1 MGISILRKKELG
13 QRHSA
18 VMWTGLYLKLNE
30 YLSGQRGPL
39 YIDNIAG
46 SLARIRTINKFT
58 VLTDQPFGFQFA
70 SVHILVVNQ
79 TICDPPQC

>member
-1 MGISILRKKELG
+1 MDRGVTLLRIEELG

-39 YIDNIAG
+39 
-46 SLARIRTINKFT
+46 
-58 VLTDQPFGFQFA
+58 
-70 SVHILVVNQ
+70 
-79 TICDPPQC
+79 